1 LALAFGQSGLAR
13 VLVEVFGGVRYGIG
27 QLPSI
32 AKRTDLFVGHK
43 KRFVALVDVGLVL
56 GAVQILAPHA
66 VTEGDTRV
74 QLRTVEQG
82 VRSITDTRRVVVA
95 LVVVGECTPFRADV
109 DVTLCQYQSTRSADH
124 VSTRVVLDEVWWVFA
139 TLVTDHPHI
148 QVLAPFVILLLL
160 FRRLYDLTR

>member
-74 QLRTVEQG
+74 QLRTV
-82 VRSITDTRRVVVA
+82 VVA